1 MYITMA
7 RKQRNAGA
15 LILCLLI
22 LAGPVSGLEKT
33 IELGK
38 ANLWSD
44 ILTMEGVTAVPGRWG
59 FHDLVLASGQYTP
72 DSSTE
77 LLLHFDGPAT
87 ADAGGAYT
95 LGGAAPI
102 ISQTVAALGGASAA
116 FTGKKQGVTLTPPPE
131 GMFAPGAVWND
142 FTIEFWLYPA
152 TLSDGE
158 SVLSWTGFSRE
169 GTGQAARQI
178 GQTLRCSFRDRRL
191 VWDFQGLFALPGGR
205 ALPVT
210 LAGTRQLLP
219 RVWHHHMLRFNA
231 REGLLEYRLDG
242 EPEAIVHTTDT
253 GSETGSIAMPRV
265 GRAYAGPLVLGAG
278 LTAFLDELRISRR
291 FVEDPDA
298 FAVPRE
304 DRDAVTTRIID
315 LGIFLDARSRA
326 SRRPPRHPRTRGSRT
341 STRRPTPGTGGSS

>member
-131 GMFAPGAVWND
+131 GMFAPGGRLERFHHRVLA
-142 FTIEFWLYPA
+142 
-152 TLSDGE
+152 LSRHALRRGE
-158 SVLSWTGFSRE
+158 RP
-169 GTGQAARQI
+169 
-178 GQTLRCSFRDRRL
+178 L
-191 VWDFQGLFALPGGR
+191 VDGLFPRRDWPGCEADR
-205 ALPVT
+205 A
-210 LAGTRQLLP
+210 
-219 RVWHHHMLRFNA
+219 
-231 REGLLEYRLDG
+231 
-242 EPEAIVHTTDT
+242 
-253 GSETGSIAMPRV
+253 
-265 GRAYAGPLVLGAG
+265 
-278 LTAFLDELRISRR
+278 
-291 FVEDPDA
+291 DP
-298 FAVPRE
+298 AVFFP
-304 DRDAVTTRIID
+304 
-315 LGIFLDARSRA
+315 
-326 SRRPPRHPRTRGSRT
+326 
-341 STRRPTPGTGGSS
+341 